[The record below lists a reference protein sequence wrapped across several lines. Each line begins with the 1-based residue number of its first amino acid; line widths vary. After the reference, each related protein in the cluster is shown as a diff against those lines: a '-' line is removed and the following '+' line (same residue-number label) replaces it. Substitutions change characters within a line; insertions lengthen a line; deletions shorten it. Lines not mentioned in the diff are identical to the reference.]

1 MKFTDVFPP
10 ALLVSML
17 VIGILGAVLVL
28 LLFFPVPQA
37 NHDFMIYI
45 LGALSGVITAAGA
58 QKAAQQFFQAKDNG
72 QVTVPVPEEINQ

>member
-1 MKFTDVFPP
+1 MKFSDAFPP
-10 ALLVSML
+10 ALIISFL
-17 VIGILGAVLVL
+17 VIMILGLVLVL

-72 QVTVPVPEEINQ
+72 QVTVPVPQEIDQ